1 MKTKIMCLSGIFMLA
16 VSFCVHAQT
25 TQNPVKPMIVQT
37 MYLNPGPDA
46 EGINLDS
53 LLTVYKKNIIDPNQQ
68 IKSSKILSHW
78 WGADS
83 REILMIYELGSF
95 GSVVETFERQ
105 NELVEEYVKDNPQF
119 LEQWQTVMS
128 NSHHGD
134 EIYRI
139 IAE

>member
-1 MKTKIMCLSGIFMLA
+1 MLA
-16 VSFCVHAQT
+16 VSFCVQAQT
-25 TQNPVKPMIVQT
+25 AQAPVKPLIIQT

-68 IKSSKILSHW
+68 IKSAKILSHW

-95 GSVVETFERQ
+95 DSVVKTFEKQ
-105 NELVEEYVKDNPQF
+105 NELVEEYVENNPKF
-119 LEQWQTVMS
+119 LEQWRTVMS

-134 EIYRI
+134 EIYRV
-139 IAE
+139 IAD